1 MPNLLICPHPSRYLV
16 SGEYLSAELDVFM
29 KKVGFCIL
37 LQVLQHLVGLLEALF
52 RFGFEELKIKMPN

>member
-1 MPNLLICPHPSRYLV
+1 
-16 SGEYLSAELDVFM
+16 M